1 MQMNLQLSPGNSSFS
16 CAGSDD
22 SSSLITTYG
31 GVMMTAAA
39 DLPGASA
46 LLSGFQDPG
55 TARFLVSSF
64 QLTCGD
70 FAWMAVSGCMAN
82 NTMFA

>member
-1 MQMNLQLSPGNSSFS
+1 MQMNLQLSPDNSSFS
-16 CAGSDD
+16 CAGGHD
-22 SSSLITTYG
+22 SSLLTTAYG
-31 GVMMTAAA
+31 GVIVTAAA
-39 DLPGASA
+39 DLPGATA

-70 FAWMAVSGCMAN
+70 FVWMTVSGCMTNKTLA
-82 NTMFA
+82 